1 MWSKCAGKVW
11 QCSAETIC
19 LHNEKVVSLDKCVNC
34 PRAAIHKYNVERP
47 QRGQKTG
54 VVLGTGTR
62 VPLSLPVTRVPV
74 TYPGL
79 TLNTRLYFLKS

>member
-47 QRGQKTG
+47 QRGQQTG

-62 VPLSLPVTRVPV
+62 VVGTPFNVHYPDTRYIPGYRSIPVCI
-74 TYPGL
+74 
-79 TLNTRLYFLKS
+79 S